1 MMVQRSVK
9 HPYMTLFDGADM
21 NTSTAQRSSSLT
33 PLQAL
38 YFMNSAFPR
47 RCADNL
53 AGLLNADPP
62 STNAVAAQKAGSA
75 KVKLDSIQHASIA
88 DDDKDRINSAFLIIY
103 GRLPEKSEQ
112 QRSIQFLHDVS
123 AKYLAAGDDPSK
135 ASQQA
140 LSHLMQVM
148 FSSNEFMFIE

>member
-1 MMVQRSVK
+1 
-9 HPYMTLFDGADM
+9 M

-53 AGLLNADPP
+53 AGLLDADPP
-62 STNAVAAQKAGSA
+62 STNTAATQKAGSA
-75 KVKLDSIQHASIA
+75 KVKLDVVQHAGIA
-88 DDDKDRINSAFLIIY
+88 DDEDRIKSAFLIIY